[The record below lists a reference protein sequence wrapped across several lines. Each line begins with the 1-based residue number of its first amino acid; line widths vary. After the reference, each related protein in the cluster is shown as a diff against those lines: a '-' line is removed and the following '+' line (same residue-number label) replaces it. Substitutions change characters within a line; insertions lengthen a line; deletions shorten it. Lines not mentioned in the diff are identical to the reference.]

1 MRLEYGT
8 QLFLRGLGKHGRFQA
23 VGLAEVRRH
32 NAVPAAVGKDG
43 YALAVGGFA
52 LGKGFRRINQLVG
65 GVDAHHSGLRQSCIK
80 NPFAA
85 GEGTGVRSGGAGLR
99 RHCGRS

>member
-52 LGKGFRRINQLVG
+52 LGKGFRRIQQLVG
-65 GVDAHHSGLRQSCIK
+65 GVDAHHS
-80 NPFAA
+80 
-85 GEGTGVRSGGAGLR
+85 
-99 RHCGRS
+99 